1 VPGVVKT
8 FDGTIRQHLN
18 EVKDCYEME
27 LSRKPSLQG
36 RVTVQFT
43 IVTTGQVITAVVQSS
58 TLGNTRVE
66 NCVVNAVRRWAFL
79 KPSDGGIAIVSYP
92 FNFTAGTGALPEPA
106 QAMVAPSSFWD
117 TSASIL
123 RERSDL
129 PSRVAKVA
137 EAVSAPKE
145 TRPALLAWLLVEH
158 HLRPTTAP
166 VAAYLVIANLL
177 KEANSLDDA
186 VRILSEVAL
195 FDPDLAA
202 AELRRPTGRRRQARG
217 SAEVERRAVDSPS
230 PTSGPTNVP
239 RCVLGCLS

>member
-1 VPGVVKT
+1 LVLALLTAACISAAPPARETGDGAAAAPSPGPEPDLRQAQFFART
-8 FDGTIRQHLN
+8 QGTAEQL
-18 EVKDCYEME
+18 E
-27 LSRKPSLQG
+27 LQAES
-36 RVTVQFT
+36 
-43 IVTTGQVITAVVQSS
+43 
-58 TLGNTRVE
+58 
-66 NCVVNAVRRWAFL
+66 
-79 KPSDGGIAIVSYP
+79 
-92 FNFTAGTGALPEPA
+92 FTAQIETGAQAIHTHLSITMKNPGNGR
-106 QAMVAPSSFWD
+106 AMVAPSSFWD

-145 TRPALLAWLLVEH
+145 TRPALLAWWLVEH

-202 AELRRPTGRRRQARG
+202 AELRRWGQLEDDAKRVEALKSRG
-217 SAEVERRAVDSPS
+217 ER
-230 PTSGPTNVP
+230 
-239 RCVLGCLS
+239 

>member
-1 VPGVVKT
+1 MPGVVKT

-79 KPSDGGIAIVSYP
+79 KPNDGGIAIVSYP
-92 FNFTAGTGALPEPA
+92 FNFTAGAGAPPEPA

-137 EAVSAPKE
+137 EAVSAPRE

-202 AELRRPTGRRRQARG
+202 AELCRWGQLEDDAKRVEALKSRG
-217 SAEVERRAVDSPS
+217 ER
-230 PTSGPTNVP
+230 
-239 RCVLGCLS
+239 